1 MEAFS
6 QASAVA
12 KSQRP
17 CWAGRT
23 CSIARLT
30 RSGAECSTIGTQT
43 VKVMKTL
50 HEQTSQSGA
59 DEWTCSLAAFRASL
73 SVTPGDEEAR
83 KMTAISGRQCIAPS
97 MKSSPLGL
105 WLKTLLESSRWSS
118 RARFLRW
125 QAQPIFS
132 TRLTTF
138 EDDTNC
144 ERPLPCNASAQTLK
158 VTDMP
163 SSRCLFRLVPSEP
176 PTDETGCSS
185 SQGEKRNLLL
195 PTPLVVE
202 REHPDRVENLKAAG
216 ATRINSRVNGEQR
229 PNGLIDFM
237 QFYDLLPTP
246 LTWDGAGGGARNLN
260 KEGRTDTP
268 WEYSATLKDLAK
280 SDLLP
285 TPTAIEGVKW
295 TNTWNPNSQMG
306 QSLSAMAGS
315 GMLPTPL
322 TGEYRDAAIT
332 ENNAMKGLQDNLSRI
347 VSRLA
352 LGINKDGSPMDGV
365 EPSIKSEKGGQTS
378 RLSPLFTEEM
388 MGFPL
393 MWTALPFLSES
404 GAPKPSKPTATPSS
418 PK

>member
-1 MEAFS
+1 MS
-6 QASAVA
+6 
-12 KSQRP
+12 
-17 CWAGRT
+17 
-23 CSIARLT
+23 
-30 RSGAECSTIGTQT
+30 
-43 VKVMKTL
+43 
-50 HEQTSQSGA
+50 
-59 DEWTCSLAAFRASL
+59 SLAAFRASL
-73 SVTPGDEEAR
+73 SVTPGDDVAR
-83 KMTAISGRQCIAPS
+83 KMTATSGRQCIAPS

-125 QAQPIFS
+125 QVQPLYS
-132 TRLTTF
+132 QRLTTF
-138 EDDTNC
+138 EDNINS
-144 ERPLPCNASAQTLK
+144 ERPLPCNASALTLK
-158 VTDMP
+158 VTDTQ
-163 SSRCLFRLVPSEP
+163 SSRFLYRLVPSEP
-176 PTDETGCSS
+176 PTDGTGCSS

-237 QFYDLLPTP
+237 QFYDMLPTP
-246 LTWDGAGGGARNLN
+246 IAWDGEKGGAR
-260 KEGRTDTP
+260 KVDGRTTDTKHK
-268 WEYSATLKDLAK
+268 YSASLKDAAAAG
-280 SDLLP
+280 LLP

-315 GMLPTPL
+315 GMLPTPVMHDYKGR
-322 TGEYRDAAIT
+322 TNPGVKKAGCGNTYGELLPDLMHRLETEQNPTSQDADAG
-332 ENNAMKGLQDNLSRI
+332 K
-347 VSRLA
+347 
-352 LGINKDGSPMDGV
+352 
-365 EPSIKSEKGGQTS
+365 TS

-404 GAPKPSKPTATPSS
+404 GEPKPSKPTATPSS